1 MTIDEPAEAPAESES
16 APPPLTPEAR
26 ARPTLRGEIEVE
38 VFGHRWTLAD
48 YMPGGH
54 PVWDEIFDLGNLAG
68 KYPPDRLRLAA
79 FHLLWANYDL
89 TADEG
94 AAIILGVPS
103 PELVEAVQVALYGS
117 AGEQY
122 SSARTYSQWIR
133 YCLWSVGLDEERV
146 APWDRR
152 PFATFLAI
160 CGAVPS
166 PEFWIGSV
174 ATVARNAANH

>member
-1 MTIDEPAEAPAESES
+1 MTIDDPAEVPAESES

-94 AAIILGVPS
+94 AAIILCVPS
-103 PELVEAVQVALYGS
+103 PELV
-117 AGEQY
+117 
-122 SSARTYSQWIR
+122 
-133 YCLWSVGLDEERV
+133 
-146 APWDRR
+146 APPAHVSHRSNTRSHREGHHRWRRRNCTSGFPASHSPMGFPRR
-152 PFATFLAI
+152 PSRST
-160 CGAVPS
+160 
-166 PEFWIGSV
+166 
-174 ATVARNAANH
+174 R